1 MNQVKLSKLVEQVQD
16 SIMSRLDNQYYWV
29 SAHISGVKKYENV
42 RRCYL
47 TLTEYENNIKS
58 AEMKAVFWT
67 TGYDEITKFEKLTG
81 QQFKDGIEV
90 VCRVMVRFNKVF
102 GLNVEVFEISV
113 AHTIGA
119 IELQKKQTI
128 ERLVKEGN
136 ATITEGDY
144 KTKNN
149 QLPLPAVI
157 KNIALITAP
166 NSDGERDFIQEI
178 TKNRHGYKF
187 NIERYL
193 TTIQGENAHKMILE
207 QLKRVENGGVSRYNS
222 QAKLERIAGFDA
234 VAIVRGGGSD
244 SDLKTFDDY
253 ELAKYVANFPIPVFT
268 GIGHDR
274 NQSIV
279 DLMARE
285 QKTPTKVAAIFVEHN
300 FATENKL
307 VELIIKLFG
316 LVNHK
321 VQKAKDKLGI
331 LKPNIFKLAEREIK
345 SEKSKLDVLKPN
357 VFKLVDREI
366 KSERTRL
373 TTLKSSAFRTAD
385 NNVRNGMKRL
395 IEAKVNVSKTADAI
409 LKAET
414 SKLNT
419 SKQTVRLLDPQLI
432 LNRGF
437 AIVTFNDKVVT
448 DSKEVEGGV
457 EIQARLK
464 NGTIYSTV
472 IKK

>member
-128 ERLVKEGN
+128 ERLVKEGS
-136 ATITEGDY
+136 AIITEGVY

-222 QAKLERIAGFDA
+222 QAKLERIGGFDA

-307 VELIIKLFG
+307 IDLCTKLFG

-321 VQKAKDKLGI
+321 IQKAKDKLET
-331 LKPNIFKLAEREIK
+331 LKPNIFKQAEREIRVEKLKLTVLRAGTFRAVDGQVKRSFIKFTDLK
-345 SEKSKLDVLKPN
+345 SGVYRTAEGIIKKSKDNLWALGKIV
-357 VFKLVDREI
+357 KL
-366 KSERTRL
+366 S
-373 TTLKSSAFRTAD
+373 
-385 NNVRNGMKRL
+385 
-395 IEAKVNVSKTADAI
+395 
-409 LKAET
+409 
-414 SKLNT
+414 
-419 SKQTVRLLDPQLI
+419 DPQTI

-437 AIVTFNDKVVT
+437 AIVTFNDKAVT
-448 DSKEVEGGV
+448 DSTEVEGGV

-464 NGTIYSTV
+464 NGIIYSTV
-472 IKK
+472 IRK